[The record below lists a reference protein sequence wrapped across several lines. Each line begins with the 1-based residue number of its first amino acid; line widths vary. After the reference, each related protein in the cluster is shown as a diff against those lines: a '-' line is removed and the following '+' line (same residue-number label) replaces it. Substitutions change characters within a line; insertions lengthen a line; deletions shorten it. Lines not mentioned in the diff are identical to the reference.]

1 VTARKASAK
10 VIPTESI
17 PEPGAR
23 TVAIDGKDYL
33 VANDAMFTFYQRSK
47 GEFSPYFIALRDEK
61 RILGCRCTKCGLVRV
76 PPFLTHCPDCEFA
89 PTELV
94 EVQQV
99 GVMNSTPPITYFAT
113 SLFQRMAPF
122 GRGRVILNG
131 ADTALSVNV
140 YTTTGILVP
149 GLIRKGA
156 EVKVVFRDDRIGESS
171 DIFCVPTCELTPEQV
186 EKKGLQESDINW
198 EAAVIP
204 QLPKASKEQV
214 ALYEDSV
221 REIASVI
228 EEMNRTERAKKDIVG
243 WKRDIQVKTVGG
255 EFGILI
261 NDGDIRLRQGKLA
274 SPDFVMVCED
284 LRVLLDGLAYRGSLT
299 DAVIM
304 KKLWISK
311 NLEFL
316 TIFKLDR
323 MARSL
328 VRTSKR

>member
-1 VTARKASAK
+1 MTERKAGAK
-10 VIPTESI
+10 VIPIEII
-17 PEPGAR
+17 PEQGSR

-47 GEFSPYFIALRDEK
+47 GELSPYFFALRDEK
-61 RILGCRCTKCGLVRV
+61 RILGCKCTRCGLVRV

-89 PTELV
+89 ATELV

-122 GRGRVILNG
+122 GRGRVLLNG

-198 EAAVIP
+198 EAPVIP

-214 ALYEDSV
+214 AVYEDSV

-228 EEMNRTERAKKDIVG
+228 EEMNRTERAKKDIAD

-311 NLEFL
+311 NQEFV

-328 VRTSKR
+328 ARTRKR

>member
-1 VTARKASAK
+1 MTERKASAK
-10 VIPTESI
+10 VIPIEII
-17 PEPGAR
+17 PEPGSR
-23 TVAIDGKDYL
+23 TVTIDGKDYL

-61 RILGCRCTKCGLVRV
+61 RILGCKCTRCGLVRV

-94 EVQQV
+94 EMQQV

-214 ALYEDSV
+214 AIYEDSV

-228 EEMNRTERAKKDIVG
+228 EEMNRTERAKQDIAG
-243 WKRDIQVKTVGG
+243 WKRDIQVKTTGG

-261 NDGDIRLRQGKLA
+261 NDGDMRLRQGRLT

-311 NLEFL
+311 NQEFV

-328 VRTSKR
+328 ARTSKR

>member
-1 VTARKASAK
+1 
-10 VIPTESI
+10 
-17 PEPGAR
+17 
-23 TVAIDGKDYL
+23 
-33 VANDAMFTFYQRSK
+33 
-47 GEFSPYFIALRDEK
+47 
-61 RILGCRCTKCGLVRV
+61 
-76 PPFLTHCPDCEFA
+76 
-89 PTELV
+89 
-94 EVQQV
+94 
-99 GVMNSTPPITYFAT
+99 
-113 SLFQRMAPF
+113 
-122 GRGRVILNG
+122 
-131 ADTALSVNV
+131 
-140 YTTTGILVP
+140 
-149 GLIRKGA
+149 
-156 EVKVVFRDDRIGESS
+156 
-171 DIFCVPTCELTPEQV
+171 V

-204 QLPKASKEQV
+204 QLPKASKEQ
-214 ALYEDSV
+214 AAIYEDSV

-228 EEMNRTERAKKDIVG
+228 DEMNRTERAKQDIVG
-243 WKRDIQVKTVGG
+243 WKRDIQVKTMGG

-311 NLEFL
+311 NQEFV

>member
-1 VTARKASAK
+1 M
-10 VIPTESI
+10 
-17 PEPGAR
+17 
-23 TVAIDGKDYL
+23 DGKDYL
-33 VANDAMFTFYQRSK
+33 VTNDAMFTFYQRSK
-47 GEFSPYFIALRDEK
+47 GELSPYFIALRDEK
-61 RILGCRCTKCGLVRV
+61 RILGCKCTRCGLVRV

-89 PTELV
+89 ATELV

-122 GRGRVILNG
+122 GRGRVILKG

-149 GLIRKGA
+149 GLVRKGA

-186 EKKGLQESDINW
+186 EKKGLQESEINW

-214 ALYEDSV
+214 AIYEDSV
-221 REIASVI
+221 RKIASVI
-228 EEMNRTERAKKDIVG
+228 EEMNRTERAKQDIAD
-243 WKRDIQVKTVGG
+243 WRRDIQVKTVGG

-261 NDGDIRLRQGKLA
+261 NDGDIRLRQERLT

-311 NLEFL
+311 NQEFV

-328 VRTSKR
+328 ARASKR

>member
-1 VTARKASAK
+1 MTVRKASAK
-10 VIPTESI
+10 VIPTEAI
-17 PEPGAR
+17 PELGSR
-23 TVAIDGKDYL
+23 TVTIDGKDYL

-47 GEFSPYFIALRDEK
+47 GELSPYFIALRDEK
-61 RILGCRCTKCGLVRV
+61 RILGCRCTRCGLVRV

-140 YTTTGILVP
+140 YTATGILVP
-149 GLIRKGA
+149 GLIRKGT

-214 ALYEDSV
+214 AIYEDSV

-228 EEMNRTERAKKDIVG
+228 EEMNRTERAKQDIAD

-261 NDGDIRLRQGKLA
+261 NDGDIRLRQGRLT

-284 LRVLLDGLAYRGSLT
+284 LRVLLDGLAYRGAIT

-311 NLEFL
+311 NQEFV

-328 VRTSKR
+328 ARTSKR

>member
-1 VTARKASAK
+1 VRKASAK
-10 VIPTESI
+10 VIPTEAI
-17 PEPGAR
+17 PEAGSW

-47 GEFSPYFIALRDEK
+47 GELSPYFIALRDEK
-61 RILGCRCTKCGLVRV
+61 RILGCRCTRCGLVRV

-89 PTELV
+89 ATELA

-149 GLIRKGA
+149 GLIRKGT

-214 ALYEDSV
+214 AIYQDSV

-228 EEMNRTERAKKDIVG
+228 EEMNRTERAKQDIAD
-243 WKRDIQVKTVGG
+243 WKRDIQIKTMGG

-261 NDGDIRLRQGKLA
+261 NDGDIRLRQGRLA

-284 LRVLLDGLAYRGSLT
+284 LRVLLDGLAYRGALT

-311 NLEFL
+311 NQEFV

-328 VRTSKR
+328 ARTSKR

>member
-1 VTARKASAK
+1 MTVRKASAK
-10 VIPTESI
+10 VIPTEAI
-17 PEPGAR
+17 PELGSR
-23 TVAIDGKDYL
+23 TVTIDGKDYL

-47 GEFSPYFIALRDEK
+47 GELSPYFIALRDEK
-61 RILGCRCTKCGLVRV
+61 RILGCRCTRCGLVRV

-113 SLFQRMAPF
+113 ALFQRMAPF

-149 GLIRKGA
+149 GLIRKDT

-186 EKKGLQESDINW
+186 AKKGLQESDINW
-198 EAAVIP
+198 EAPVIP

-214 ALYEDSV
+214 AIYEDSV

-228 EEMNRTERAKKDIVG
+228 EEMNRTERAKQDIAD

-261 NDGDIRLRQGKLA
+261 NDGDIRLRQGRLT

-284 LRVLLDGLAYRGSLT
+284 LRVLLDGLAYRGAIT

-311 NLEFL
+311 NQEFV

-328 VRTSKR
+328 ARTSKR

>member
-1 VTARKASAK
+1 MTVRKDTVK
-10 VIPTESI
+10 VIPTEAI
-17 PEPGAR
+17 PEPGSR
-23 TVAIDGKDYL
+23 IVAIDGKDYL

-47 GEFSPYFIALRDEK
+47 GELSPYFIALRDEK
-61 RILGCRCTKCGLVRV
+61 RVLGCRCTRCGLVRV

-140 YTTTGILVP
+140 YTATGILVP
-149 GLIRKGA
+149 GLIRKDT

-171 DIFCVPTCELTPEQV
+171 DIFCVPTSELTLEQV

-214 ALYEDSV
+214 AIYADSV

-228 EEMNRTERAKKDIVG
+228 EAMNRTERAKQDIAD

-261 NDGDIRLRQGKLA
+261 NDGDIRLRQGRLT

-284 LRVLLDGLAYRGSLT
+284 PSVLLDGLAYRGSLT

-311 NLEFL
+311 NQEFV

-328 VRTSKR
+328 ARTSKT

>member
-1 VTARKASAK
+1 MTVQKASAK
-10 VIPTESI
+10 VIPPEAI
-17 PEPGAR
+17 PEPGSR
-23 TVAIDGKDYL
+23 TVTIDGKDYL

-47 GEFSPYFIALRDEK
+47 GELSPYFIALRDEK
-61 RILGCRCTKCGLVRV
+61 RILGCRCTRCGLVRV

-149 GLIRKGA
+149 GLIRKDT

-186 EKKGLQESDINW
+186 DKKGLQESDINW
-198 EAAVIP
+198 EAPVIP

-214 ALYEDSV
+214 AIYEDSV

-228 EEMNRTERAKKDIVG
+228 EEMNRTERAKQDIAD

-261 NDGDIRLRQGKLA
+261 NDGDIRLRQGSLA

-311 NLEFL
+311 NQEFV

-328 VRTSKR
+328 ARTSKT

>member
-1 VTARKASAK
+1 MTVRKASAK
-10 VIPTESI
+10 VIPSEAI
-17 PEPGAR
+17 PEPGSR
-23 TVAIDGKDYL
+23 TVTIDGKDYL

-61 RILGCRCTKCGLVRV
+61 RILGCRCTRCGLVRV

-113 SLFQRMAPF
+113 ALFQHMAPF

-140 YTTTGILVP
+140 YTLTGILVP
-149 GLIRKGA
+149 GLIRKGT

-171 DIFCVPTCELTPEQV
+171 DIFCVPTSELTPEQV

-214 ALYEDSV
+214 AIYEDSV

-228 EEMNRTERAKKDIVG
+228 EEMNRTERAKQDIAD

-261 NDGDIRLRQGKLA
+261 NDGDIRLRQGRLT

-284 LRVLLDGLAYRGSLT
+284 LRVLLDGLAYRGAIT

-311 NLEFL
+311 NQEFV

-328 VRTSKR
+328 ARTSKR